1 MRCAAGSVWLHWAL
15 DLAERRWP
23 LIIIGPFNETAT
35 ILVSNDHYLGEPPNY
50 IYIYNQGFMNHV
62 VLTLFIDHVH
72 PIWTIEVLGGL
83 LMTFWQSVAACS
95 LLFVFA
101 SQSWQFLSQNKWLA
115 NNFKVE
121 ACWSAHIITI
131 TSLCIYLLVRPIF
144 LFAERR
150 GVPPWILG
158 SFWMLLTLSLSM
170 SFQKVYFFVCL
181 FVCLMRLHLGGIDI
195 LTRALSWLLG
205 PGMQGLPG
213 RAQAILMGAGE
224 TLGTSFS
231 TSRFS

>member
-1 MRCAAGSVWLHWAL
+1 
-15 DLAERRWP
+15 
-23 LIIIGPFNETAT
+23 
-35 ILVSNDHYLGEPPNY
+35 
-50 IYIYNQGFMNHV
+50 MNHV

-72 PIWTIEVLGGL
+72 PMWTIAAWWTFHDFLAVCSSLFFVVCFHISVLAVPL
-83 LMTFWQSVAACS
+83 WNQM
-95 LLFVFA
+95 A
-101 SQSWQFLSQNKWLA
+101 SEQFQG
-115 NNFKVE
+115 
-121 ACWSAHIITI
+121 WSAHIITI

-158 SFWMLLTLSLSM
+158 SFWMLLTLESLSM

>member
-121 ACWSAHIITI
+121 AC
-131 TSLCIYLLVRPIF
+131 
-144 LFAERR
+144 
-150 GVPPWILG
+150 
-158 SFWMLLTLSLSM
+158 
-170 SFQKVYFFVCL
+170 
-181 FVCLMRLHLGGIDI
+181 
-195 LTRALSWLLG
+195 
-205 PGMQGLPG
+205 
-213 RAQAILMGAGE
+213 
-224 TLGTSFS
+224 
-231 TSRFS
+231 

>member
-1 MRCAAGSVWLHWAL
+1 
-15 DLAERRWP
+15 
-23 LIIIGPFNETAT
+23 
-35 ILVSNDHYLGEPPNY
+35 
-50 IYIYNQGFMNHV
+50 MNHV

-181 FVCLMRLHLGGIDI
+181 FD
-195 LTRALSWLLG
+195 AAA
-205 PGMQGLPG
+205 PG
-213 RAQAILMGAGE
+213 RYWYSDAGIVLASGPWHAGFTWSCASNPYGCGGDAWHQLQHLEILIAS
-224 TLGTSFS
+224 LGLIPLYIELQYVYYINIIWYY
-231 TSRFS
+231 